1 MTEQEIEKLAELIVK
16 KIVNK
21 QKELDEEFI
30 GKWVAAGGVVESADG
45 VDLHITEPGSTKE
58 GLIVSK
64 KYLENE
70 LQQAIS
76 DENYIGAKMI
86 KEKITEIERQLKN
99 KQDE

>member
-1 MTEQEIEKLAELIVK
+1 MTEKEIELLSDLIVN

-21 QKELDEEFI
+21 QKELDDDFI
-30 GKWVAAGGVVESADG
+30 GKWVAAGGAVEAADG

-64 KYLENE
+64 RYLENE
-70 LQQAIS
+70 LQQAIE
-76 DENYIGAKMI
+76 DENYVAASQF
-86 KEKITEIERQLKN
+86 KEKIIEIERQLKE

>member
-30 GKWVAAGGVVESADG
+30 GKWVAAGGAVESADG

>member
-1 MTEQEIEKLAELIVK
+1 MTEQEIEKLAELIVS

-30 GKWVAAGGVVESADG
+30 GKWVAAGGAVEAADG

-64 KYLENE
+64 RYLENE
-70 LQQAIS
+70 LQQAIE
-76 DENYIGAKMI
+76 DENYVAAAQF
-86 KEKITEIERQLKN
+86 KEKIAEIDKQLKDQ
-99 KQDE
+99 QDE

>member
-1 MTEQEIEKLAELIVK
+1 MTEQEIELLAELIVS

-30 GKWVAAGGVVESADG
+30 GKWVAAGGAVEAADG

-64 KYLENE
+64 RYLENE
-70 LQQAIS
+70 LQQAIE
-76 DENYIGAKMI
+76 DENYVAAAQF
-86 KEKITEIERQLKN
+86 KEKIAEIDKQLKDQ
-99 KQDE
+99 QDE

>member
-1 MTEQEIEKLAELIVK
+1 MTEQEIELLAELIVS

-30 GKWVAAGGVVESADG
+30 GKWGAAGGAVEAADG

-64 KYLENE
+64 RYLENE
-70 LQQAIS
+70 LQQAIE
-76 DENYIGAKMI
+76 DENYVAAAQF
-86 KEKITEIERQLKN
+86 KEKIAEIDKQLKDQ
-99 KQDE
+99 QDE

>member
-1 MTEQEIEKLAELIVK
+1 MTEQEIELLAELIVS

-30 GKWVAAGGVVESADG
+30 GKWVAAGGAVEAADG

-64 KYLENE
+64 RYLENE
-70 LQQAIS
+70 LQQAIE
-76 DENYIGAKMI
+76 DENYVAAAQF
-86 KEKITEIERQLKN
+86 KEKIAEINKQLKDQ
-99 KQDE
+99 QDE

>member
-1 MTEQEIEKLAELIVK
+1 MTEQEIEKLAELIVR

-30 GKWVAAGGVVESADG
+30 GKWVAAGGAVEAQDG

-70 LQQAIS
+70 LQQAIE
-76 DENYIGAKMI
+76 DENYVAAAQF
-86 KEKITEIERQLKN
+86 KETITEIDKQLKN
-99 KQDE
+99 QQDE

>member
-30 GKWVAAGGVVESADG
+30 GKWVAAGGVVEDQDG
-45 VDLHITEPGSTKE
+45 VDLHITEPGPTQE
-58 GLIVSK
+58 GLVISK

-70 LQQAIS
+70 LQQAID
-76 DENYIGAKMI
+76 DENYVAASQI

>member
-1 MTEQEIEKLAELIVK
+1 MTEQEIELLAELIVS

-30 GKWVAAGGVVESADG
+30 GKWVAAGGAVEAADG

-64 KYLENE
+64 RYLENE
-70 LQQAIS
+70 LQQAIE
-76 DENYIGAKMI
+76 DENYVAAAQF
-86 KEKITEIERQLKN
+86 KEKIAEIDKQLKN
-99 KQDE
+99 QQDE

>member
-1 MTEQEIEKLAELIVK
+1 MTEQEIELLAELIVS

-30 GKWVAAGGVVESADG
+30 GKWVAAGGAVEATDG

-64 KYLENE
+64 RYLENE
-70 LQQAIS
+70 LQQAIE
-76 DENYIGAKMI
+76 DENYVAAAQF
-86 KEKITEIERQLKN
+86 KEKIAEIDKQLKDQ
-99 KQDE
+99 QDE